1 MTEYNG
7 ENKECSGGIFGDNN
21 PIESS
26 HRRDHQKTLLELQL
40 QHLHDNYKDFDI
52 R

>member
-7 ENKECSGGIFGDNN
+7 DDKEYSGGIFGDNN
-21 PIESS
+21 PTESL

-40 QHLHDNYKDFDI
+40 QHLHDNYKDFDN